1 MPFFKA
7 LITKHLTKDMAT
19 NSKSFLSDRILNI
32 SESATLL
39 MTRKSREM
47 KAQGLDVINLSIG
60 EPDFNTPEYIK
71 EAALEAIRENYTHYT
86 PVSGYPELRK
96 AIAAKF
102 KRDNN
107 LDYDFQQIVVSNGA
121 KHSIANIMLC
131 LINQDDEVLIPAPF
145 WVSYPEITK
154 MAHGTPVEIPT
165 TIETD
170 FKVSPQQLEDAITEK
185 SKIFIFSSPCNPS
198 GSFYSEEELYGLA
211 KVIER
216 HPNIFVISDEI
227 YEYIN
232 FNGKHASIA
241 GFDFIKDRV
250 ITVNG
255 VSKGY
260 AMTGWRIGYMA
271 APIEVAK
278 AIDKLQGQYTSG
290 ASSIAQR
297 AALKA
302 LEADPKK
309 SEDIQKMVKAF
320 KERRELV
327 IDLLNDIPGMK
338 TNRPS
343 GAFYIFPNISSFF
356 GKSNGEA
363 IINNDVDLGMYLL
376 EKSHVAVV
384 PGSAFGNSNCIRISY
399 AASKDVLIE
408 SLNRIKKALAEL
420 S

>member
-1 MPFFKA
+1 M
-7 LITKHLTKDMAT
+7 
-19 NSKSFLSDRILNI
+19 
-32 SESATLL
+32 
-39 MTRKSREM
+39 
-47 KAQGLDVINLSIG
+47 
-60 EPDFNTPEYIK
+60 
-71 EAALEAIRENYTHYT
+71 
-86 PVSGYPELRK
+86 
-96 AIAAKF
+96 
-102 KRDNN
+102 
-107 LDYDFQQIVVSNGA
+107 
-121 KHSIANIMLC
+121 
-131 LINQDDEVLIPAPF
+131 
-145 WVSYPEITK
+145 
-154 MAHGTPVEIPT
+154 
-165 TIETD
+165 
-170 FKVSPQQLEDAITEK
+170 
-185 SKIFIFSSPCNPS
+185 
-198 GSFYSEEELYGLA
+198 
-211 KVIER
+211 
-216 HPNIFVISDEI
+216 
-227 YEYIN
+227 
-232 FNGKHASIA
+232 
-241 GFDFIKDRV
+241 
-250 ITVNG
+250 NG